1 MYINSVISHLH
12 GWSLLTDKHARIKG
26 ELEDIVSNMHLHYSD
41 FNNQEKYHSKLRFAQ
56 YDWRQLGLDFST
68 SLMSKGWA
76 FPPQKGTFDGTKD
89 KIALDF
95 IMGKSQILLSRLFV
109 TYPAVI
115 NTNSFELLIFFVL
128 EKELSQ
134 IGAASFEQ
142 LKAIL
147 SEVKPLSINYPFVI
161 LGIGNQNKPLE
172 IEELTSEI
180 DQFLIKNIGQSLKD
194 TLFIGENESCEF
206 KESLPP
212 RNESFAKE
220 VCAFANS
227 KNGGLILFGISD
239 NGDIMGIDNS
249 ESDKLELK
257 ITDIIR
263 NNCTPAPLFKFHKF
277 GISNDK
283 IILVVQI
290 LALELK
296 PCMTL
301 EKVFIRVGSTSRCAT
316 SQEIRKLILA

>member
-12 GWSLLTDKHARIKG
+12 GWNLLTDKHAKIKG
-26 ELEDIVSNMHLHYSD
+26 EIEDIVSNMYLHYSD
-41 FNNQEKYHSKLRFAQ
+41 FHNQEKYYPKQRFVQ

-68 SLMSKGWA
+68 SLMSKGWD
-76 FPPQKGTFDGTKD
+76 FPSQKGTFDGTKD

-95 IMGKSQILLSRLFV
+95 IMGKSQMLLSRLFV

-161 LGIGNQNKPLE
+161 LGIGNQNKPLK
-172 IEELTSEI
+172 IEELTSDI
-180 DQFLIKNIGQSLKD
+180 DLFLIKNIGQSLKD

-263 NNCTPAPLFKFHKF
+263 NNCTPTPLFKFHKF